1 MQFLARYSWRF
12 IQYERIDMH
21 YNSGLLNMPNIR
33 PVVSVHDSFTPYLY
47 LPAPPRPTRPARSA
61 YFPLAPSRQP

>member
-1 MQFLARYSWRF
+1 MEFLARYSFRF

-21 YNSGLLNMPNIR
+21 YNSDLLNMPNIH

-47 LPAPPRPTRPARSA
+47 LPAPLRSTRSTRAAR
-61 YFPLAPSRQP
+61 FPLPPSRQP